1 MNSIEKRLKELP
13 TSPGVY
19 LMKNASDEIIYIG
32 KAKVL
37 KNRVQSYFRDNTSKL
52 SHRAATLIQDKIQF
66 IDWIVTDSELEALIL
81 EANLIQK
88 NNPKYN
94 VRLKDDK
101 HYPYICV
108 TTSDP
113 FPRLKVVRKTKK
125 DKNKYFGPYSDVT
138 SMRRVLDIIPKLFQI
153 RNCNFEIPT
162 KEPIRPCLSY
172 HIKKCQAPC
181 ANLCTQEEYSKSID
195 EILMLLEG
203 KKKTIAHD
211 FKIKMKK
218 AAANKNFEAAAHFRD
233 NIKALE
239 SLTNKQLVEISDT
252 KAFFDVIAIEYEED
266 IATVVIMEYREGLLS
281 ERKHFDLDCK
291 MNQEYE
297 ELVSEFILTYYAT
310 KEQIPKEIYISKELE
325 DRLLLESYLS
335 NIREAKV
342 IVHIPIIGDK
352 KKVLS
357 LAQKNARM
365 LFIETKARKEKE
377 KSIDNAVGLLK
388 NDLQLTNIPVHIIG
402 FDISH
407 LGGTNTVASMVDFKN
422 GRPDKSSYKKF
433 NVKTVEGIDD
443 FASMNE
449 VVGRTVKRISEGD
462 LPTPDLIVVDGG
474 KGQLSSAYRTLV
486 EYKQESI
493 AIIGIAKRLEEVFFP
508 GESEPILINH
518 DSPSLK
524 LLQWIRDETH
534 RFAITF
540 QRSKRTASLQRTWLN
555 DIPGVGEK
563 TKSKIYSV
571 YTTKKELLDAPFEDL
586 VSFLGQKKSD
596 LILEILKAD

>member
-13 TSPGVY
+13 TNPGVY

-37 KNRVQSYFRDNTSKL
+37 RNRVQSYFRDNTSKL
-52 SHRAATLIQDKIQF
+52 SHRAATLIQDKIEY

-88 NNPKYN
+88 NHPKYN

-162 KEPIRPCLSY
+162 KEPMRPCLSY

-181 ANLCTQEEYSKSID
+181 ADLCTKEEYSKSIE

-203 KKKTIAHD
+203 KKKTIAND
-211 FKIKMKK
+211 FKVKMKA

-233 NIKALE
+233 NIKALQ

-252 KAFFDVIAIEYEED
+252 KAFFDVIAVEYEED

-291 MNQEYE
+291 LNQEYE
-297 ELVSEFILTYYAT
+297 ELISEFILTYYTT
-310 KEQIPKEIYISKELE
+310 KEQTPKEIYVAKDLE
-325 DRLLLESYLS
+325 ERDLLELFLS
-335 NIREAKV
+335 DIRESKV
-342 IVHIPIIGDK
+342 IIHTPIKGDK

-365 LFIETKARKEKE
+365 LFIENKARKEKE
-377 KSIDNAVGLLK
+377 KSIDNAVGLLQ
-388 NDLQLTNIPVHIIG
+388 NDLFLKSMPVHIIG

-407 LGGTNTVASMVDFKN
+407 LGGTNTVASLVDFKN

-433 NVKTVEGIDD
+433 NIKTVDGIDD

-449 VVGRTVKRISEGD
+449 VVGRTVKRISEGN
-462 LPTPDLIVVDGG
+462 LPKPDLIVIDGG
-474 KGQLSSAYRTLV
+474 KGQLSSAYKTLV
-486 EYKQESI
+486 EYKLESI
-493 AIIGIAKRLEEVFFP
+493 SIIGLAKRLEEVFLP
-508 GESEPILINH
+508 GESEPILISH

-555 DIPGVGEK
+555 GIPGVGDK
-563 TKSKIYSV
+563 TKEKIYSV
-571 YTTKKELLDAPFEDL
+571 YTTKKELLGAPLDDL
-586 VSFLGQKKSD
+586 ISFLGNSKAELILKTLKSD
-596 LILEILKAD
+596 